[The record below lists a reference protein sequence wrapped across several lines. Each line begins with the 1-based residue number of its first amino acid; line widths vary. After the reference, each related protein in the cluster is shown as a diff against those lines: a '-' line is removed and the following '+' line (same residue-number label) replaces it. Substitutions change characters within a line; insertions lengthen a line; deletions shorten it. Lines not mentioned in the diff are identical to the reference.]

1 MQRFFENSSNMS
13 SVLHEFSVENF
24 RSIDQLQRVSLD
36 ANGGINDMIEGGEG
50 AGYFELPNRARLLT
64 VKTFYGYNSSGKSNL
79 LLSLHRMKGIVRHAV
94 RLNENE
100 SLPYEPFLLK
110 DGAGMKPT
118 RFEVVFTKERDTYRY
133 GFSYN
138 QTAIEEEWLY
148 VKMPGKSVKE
158 VFSRKE
164 NTWNKTNPNFVECNV
179 NVTINKNRLLLS
191 LLGQLGGATSNT
203 VLEWFANDLVIV
215 SGAEDNGYSEV
226 SRNMLLGDEDAKASV
241 IELMTR
247 LNLGFGKMQARQ
259 VSMDEMGLPDGLPS
273 SFINQLRAHPPIEV
287 KTEHNIYDDDGCIVG
302 TRYML
307 LDRTESEGT
316 KKLFGLAGLI
326 IQAIQNGT
334 TLVVDEF
341 DSKIHPNLCR
351 KLVTMFNSRQHNPKG
366 AQLIF
371 STHDTNLLDNTLLRR
386 DQICFVKKTSR
397 ESSKVYELMDVVLEN
412 GHKPRNDS
420 NYEKNYLAGN
430 YDNIAE

>member
-1 MQRFFENSSNMS
+1 MS

-24 RSIDQLQRVSLD
+24 RSFDQRQSVTFD
-36 ANGGINDMIEGGEG
+36 ANGGIKDVIDGGEG
-50 AGYFELPNRARLLT
+50 AGYFELPNHARLLK

-79 LLSLHRMKGIVRHAV
+79 LLSLHRMKDIVRHAV

-100 SLPYEPFLLK
+100 TLPYDPFLLK
-110 DGAGMKPT
+110 ADVETKPT
-118 RFEVVFTKERDTYRY
+118 RFEVVFTKERYMYRY

-138 QTAIEEEWLY
+138 LTAIEEEWLY
-148 VKMPGKSVKE
+148 VKMPGKSIKE
-158 VFSRKE
+158 VFYRKE
-164 NTWNKTNPNFVECNV
+164 NTWNKDNPNFVECNV
-179 NVTINKNRLLLS
+179 SVPINKNRLLLS
-191 LLGQLGGATSNT
+191 LLGQLGGTTSNT
-203 VLEWFANDLVIV
+203 VLDWFANDLVVV
-215 SGAEDNGYSEV
+215 SGAEDNGYSDV
-226 SRNMLLGDEDAKASV
+226 SRNMLLGDEEAKASV
-241 IELMTR
+241 VGLMTQ
-247 LNLGFGKMQARQ
+247 LELGFGKMQARQ
-259 VSMDEMGLPDGLPS
+259 VSMDEMGLPDGLPT

-287 KTEHNIYDDDGCIVG
+287 KTEHNIYDADGRVVR

-307 LDRTESEGT
+307 LDRAESEGT

-326 IQAIQNGT
+326 IKAIQNGT
-334 TLVVDEF
+334 ILVVDEF

-351 KLVTMFNSRQHNPKG
+351 KLVTMFNSSEQNPNG

-371 STHDTNLLDNTLLRR
+371 STHDTNLLDNKLLRR

-397 ESSKVYELMDVVLEN
+397 ESSKVYELMDVVLDN